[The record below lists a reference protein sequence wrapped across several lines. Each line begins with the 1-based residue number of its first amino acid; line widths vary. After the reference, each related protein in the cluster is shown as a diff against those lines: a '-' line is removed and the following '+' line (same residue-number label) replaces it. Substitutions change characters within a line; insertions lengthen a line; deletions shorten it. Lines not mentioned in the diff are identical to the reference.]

1 MTREEFL
8 ERLGDLLACLPAEQI
23 EESKAFYNEAIA
35 DRMEDGMSEEEAV
48 AAIGSPGAVAEA
60 ILDDL
65 PAVPRAIA
73 RTKRKSPTL
82 LWILTIVGSPVWVPL
97 LLAFAAIAITIYLC
111 IWILA
116 LCVWIIALA
125 LGISGIAALALFICG
140 IAVGNIPYILAMLGV
155 GLGLIGA
162 ALFVSAGALAVSKQI
177 ARISTLWMKKA
188 LSPFHKDRS
197 NGTTTR
203 PGGNGGFLATSSS
216 NNDDAAGSE
225 HFSAAA
231 AADLN

>member
-1 MTREEFL
+1 M
-8 ERLGDLLACLPAEQI
+8 
-23 EESKAFYNEAIA
+23 
-35 DRMEDGMSEEEAV
+35 
-48 AAIGSPGAVAEA
+48 
-60 ILDDL
+60 
-65 PAVPRAIA
+65 
-73 RTKRKSPTL
+73 
-82 LWILTIVGSPVWVPL
+82 GSPVWVPL
-97 LLAFAAIAITIYLC
+97 LLAFAAIAITVYLC

-140 IAVGNIPYILAMLGV
+140 IAVRNIPYMLAMLGV
-155 GLGLIGA
+155 GLGFIGA

-188 LSPFHKDRS
+188 LSPFHKDRG

-203 PGGNGGFLATSSS
+203 PGGNGGFLGALPS

-225 HFSAAA
+225 HFSAVAT
-231 AADLN
+231 ADLN